1 MEITNMT
8 VLQLF
13 AVVVAVAGL
22 MLTILRISDMISA
35 RHQQRRT
42 AETRDIMDKLN
53 EIQRE
58 QTELKKE
65 VSAVMSLSITMAEEL
80 EVNGKVNGHT
90 QSKLEQLKEQLYNK

>member
-13 AVVVAVAGL
+13 TVIVAVAGL

-35 RHQQRRT
+35 KHQQRRT
-42 AETRDIMDKLN
+42 EETKDIMDKLN
-53 EIQRE
+53 EIQKE
-58 QTELKKE
+58 QAELKKD

-80 EVNGKVNGHT
+80 ETGGKVNGHT
-90 QSKLEQLKEQLYNK
+90 QSKLEHLKEQLYNK